1 VIAFN
6 DDPLAMS
13 WSLPTFGHSPAG
25 PAGWSEP
32 AMDRVEPNPQHA
44 LDPGTDA
51 APSPETRAAQVA
63 LFAHLADGEVGSL
76 ANDVGRPD
84 LAAYRGA
91 APAAADRASVAAM
104 MANDGDD
111 LAAYRGAAPAAAD
124 RAAVAAM
131 MAEDSGP
138 SDAEVAR
145 RADEMASARPDLARF
160 RGKPPGDQ
168 AAVAAMME

>member
-1 VIAFN
+1 
-6 DDPLAMS
+6 MS
-13 WSLPTFGHSPAG
+13 WRLPTFGHSPAG

-32 AMDRVEPNPQHA
+32 AMDRVELDPQDSF
-44 LDPGTDA
+44 DPGTA
-51 APSPETRAAQVA
+51 ASTPETRAAQVA

-76 ANDVGRPD
+76 ANDVGRGSGDDPD
-84 LAAYRGA
+84 HLSAYRGA
-91 APAAADRASVAAM
+91 APDAADRAAVAAM

-131 MAEDSGP
+131 MAEDEGP

-145 RADEMASARPDLARF
+145 RADEMAAARPDLARF
-160 RGKPPGDQ
+160 RGRPPGDQ